1 MATESSFS
9 SLLHFTISVDYINKT
24 LYILHSMKFD
34 LTTRQTFWNMLI
46 GLLVSRASYMGL
58 DQTSVQRIVSVSS
71 IHHARRFVSLLVHS
85 FVFYIFTFYRVLAI
99 FAVGFMILVSLN
111 CFTGVVIYALY
122 HDCDPIKAQLV
133 SKSDKLVPYF
143 IQDVAGNLTGM
154 SGLFI
159 SCVLSAGLSTL
170 SAAFNSL
177 SGIIYQYYIQPFK
190 CIKHTEAKG
199 NFAMK
204 LIVVFLGLY
213 CLSMGFVVEEF
224 KHILQMTL
232 SLGGITSGT
241 TLGMFTLGMLWPF
254 ANKKGAIVGT
264 CVSFIMMVWI
274 ALRSQIAFKTGELS
288 YPTLPTSVENCSAYG
303 IDIIN
308 DLRYLPS

>member
-1 MATESSFS
+1 
-9 SLLHFTISVDYINKT
+9 
-24 LYILHSMKFD
+24 MKFD

-46 GLLVSRASYMGL
+46 GLLFSRASYMGL
-58 DQTSVQRIVSVSS
+58 DQTSVQRIVSVPS
-71 IHHARRFVSLLVHS
+71 IHHARK
-85 FVFYIFTFYRVLAI
+85 VLAI

-111 CFTGVVIYALY
+111 CYTGVVMYALY
-122 HDCDPIKAQLV
+122 HDCDPIKAQIV
-133 SKSDKLVPYF
+133 SKSDKMVPYF
-143 IQDVAGNLTGM
+143 IQDVAGHLTGM

-204 LIVVFLGLY
+204 IIVVFLGAY
-213 CLSMGFVVEEF
+213 CLLMGIVVEQF

-241 TLGMFTLGMLWPF
+241 TLGLFTLGMLWPF
-254 ANKKGAIVGT
+254 ANKKGAIVGSG
-264 CVSFIMMVWI
+264 VSFIMMVWI
-274 ALRSQIAFKTGELS
+274 ALRSQIAFRAGEIS
-288 YPTLPTSVENCSAYG
+288 YPTLPTSVANCSAYG
-303 IDIIN
+303 IEIIN
-308 DLRYLPS
+308 ELRYNNLNLNII